1 MARRKEFDPD
11 KALERA
17 MLLFWLRGYKE
28 TSVRDLCDHMG
39 IKKGSLYDT
48 FGSKR
53 SLYLAALNR
62 YQKMYKPPSDLVQ
75 KSGSAKSA
83 IAAIFNQNADFSV
96 NDKDC
101 RGCFVVNTIV
111 ELASNDEEFALIGFT
126 VRHEY
131 EEMFHRLLIAAQE
144 MGEITPNRDLIALA
158 RFLTN
163 AMFGLRVTA
172 KTTRDRVILEDIVNS
187 TLFVLN

>member
-1 MARRKEFDPD
+1 MARPKEFDPD
-11 KALERA
+11 RALEKA
-17 MLLFWLRGYKE
+17 MHLFWLRGYEE
-28 TSVRDLCDHMG
+28 TTMRDLCDHMG

-53 SLYLAALNR
+53 LLFLASLDR

-75 KSGSAKSA
+75 RFGSAKSA
-83 IAAIFNQNADFSV
+83 IAAIFNQNVDFSV

-101 RGCFVVNTIV
+101 RGCFMVNTMV
-111 ELASNDEEFALIGFT
+111 ELSANDPEFARISST
-126 VRHEY
+126 VRQEY
-131 EEMFHRLLIAAQE
+131 QEMFRSLLVAAQE
-144 MGEITPNRDLIALA
+144 MGEIPPNRDLIALA

-187 TLFVLN
+187 TLSILN

>member
-11 KALERA
+11 IALEKA
-17 MLLFWLRGYKE
+17 MQLFWLRGYEE
-28 TSVRDLCDHMG
+28 TSVQDLCKHMG

-53 SLYLAALNR
+53 SLFLASLDR
-62 YQKMYKPPSDLVQ
+62 YHKTYAPPSDLVSR
-75 KSGSAKSA
+75 SGSAKA
-83 IAAIFNQNADFSV
+83 TIAEIFNQKVDISV

-101 RGCFVVNTIV
+101 RGCLMVNTIV
-111 ELASNDEEFALIGFT
+111 ELSANDPEFARMSST
-126 VRHEY
+126 VRQEY
-131 EEMFHRLLIAAQE
+131 QEMFHRLLVTAQE

-187 TLFVLN
+187 TLSILN